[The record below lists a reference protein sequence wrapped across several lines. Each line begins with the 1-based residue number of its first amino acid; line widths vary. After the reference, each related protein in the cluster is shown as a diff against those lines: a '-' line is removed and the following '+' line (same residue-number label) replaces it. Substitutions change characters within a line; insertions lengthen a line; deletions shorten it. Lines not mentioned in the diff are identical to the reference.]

1 MSSEAERER
10 IQACYAS
17 SEAERER
24 IQVCHTSSEAERQRE
39 RASAT
44 SKLLMHVTQQSH
56 AQLLA
61 DPQPLSLE
69 QKKTLDAFIKRY
81 DAGEPLAYL
90 TGKQAF
96 WTMDLIVT
104 QDTLI
109 PRPETECL
117 IDWCLQAING
127 SVLRVADLGTGTG
140 AIAIAIA
147 LEKPT
152 WMIDATDISEK
163 TLLIAKQNA
172 KAYACNHIHFYQ
184 GHWCDALPHEKYD
197 LIISNPPY
205 IADNDPHLKELT
217 HEPQNALISGQ
228 KGLNAITII
237 TKSASEFLKSGGVLV
252 IEHGFDQANYVFRL
266 F

>member
-1 MSSEAERER
+1 MGVGVNVKQ
-10 IQACYAS
+10 I
-17 SEAERER
+17 
-24 IQVCHTSSEAERQRE
+24 
-39 RASAT
+39 
-44 SKLLMHVTQQSH
+44 LLMHVTQQSH

-61 DPQPLSLE
+61 DPQPLSPE
-69 QKKTLDAFIKRY
+69 QEKTLDAFIKRY

-104 QDTLI
+104 KDTLI
-109 PRPETECL
+109 PRPDTECL
-117 IDWCLQAING
+117 VQWVLENCADQINW
-127 SVLRVADLGTGTG
+127 RVADLGTGTG
-140 AIAIAIA
+140 AIAIALT

-152 WMIDATDISEK
+152 WIIDATDISEK
-163 TLLIAKQNA
+163 TLLVAKQNA

-184 GHWCDALPHEKYD
+184 GHWCDALPHEKYN

-228 KGLNAITII
+228 KGLDAITII
-237 TKSASEFLKSGGVLV
+237 TKSASEFLKPDGVLV
-252 IEHGFDQANYVFRL
+252 IEHGFDQANDVVRL
-266 F
+266 FQQTGFSHVTSHQDLSGHDRFVTGIF